1 MKRSITMSVG
11 ALVLSQLLAFTA
23 LAAPKCYSTGPLE
36 EEDSGTETYVVEVLN
51 NGQGDNV
58 EAMIVAFDLNGQ
70 KTILQEEGFLVGPL
84 ASDSREIGVGGTEAF
99 EIQVMLDGMAADK
112 YVHGMA
118 ADKVLLG
125 GFAQAENGEPVSAL
139 RLVHSEWT
147 KIECQDFGL
156 ESTDTDGGAPEAP
169 EEDAPEAPEEDT
181 PQP

>member
-36 EEDSGTETYVVEVLN
+36 EEDSGTETYFVKVLN
-51 NGQGDNV
+51 NGQDDNV

-84 ASDSREIGVGGTEAF
+84 ASDFREIGVGGTDEF
-99 EIQVMLDGMAADK
+99 EIQVMLDGMTADK
-112 YVHGMA
+112 VVHGM

-125 GFAQAENGEPVSAL
+125 GFAKAENGEPVSAL

-156 ESTDTDGGAPEAP
+156 ESTDTDGGAPEAR
-169 EEDAPEAPEEDT
+169 EDDAPEAPEDDA
-181 PQP
+181 PRP